1 MVSRPDTEKQK
12 ATEELEAMNQVPDDI
27 AKLLMQ
33 FKGKKELSEG
43 DEPKLFAYLMGQDIL
58 PLVTGEPFKFSKRD
72 YGRLNKA
79 MLRKG
84 VRKKEVEPVKELDR
98 VADEKKRE
106 FFRKLGEDSW
116 NIGTDMTM
124 KWVQRAKELGVGVP
138 EMVNAAM
145 EFYFEYS
152 RIVEEL
158 EADALANKG
167 MAAMLYGAVSK
178 LSQTITLL
186 RTQLE
191 SLEARHPQLRYELI
205 PMNVLTNLE
214 RYMPKEEIA

>member
-1 MVSRPDTEKQK
+1 MESSDQFKRYVNHK
-12 ATEELEAMNQVPDDI
+12 ATSQVPEDI
-27 AKLLMQ
+27 AKLLTQ

-43 DEPKLFAYLMGQDIL
+43 DESKLFAYLMGQDIL
-58 PLVTGEPFKFSKRD
+58 PLITGEPFKFSKRD
-72 YGRLNKA
+72 YGRLNKV

-98 VADEKKRE
+98 VAAEKKTL
-106 FFRKLGEDSW
+106 FFKQLGEDSW
-116 NIGTDMTM
+116 DIGTDMTM
-124 KWVQRAKELGVGVP
+124 KWVQRAKELGTSVP

-145 EFYFEYS
+145 EFYYEYY
-152 RIVEEL
+152 RTVEEL

-167 MAAMLYGAVSK
+167 MAAMLYGVVSK
-178 LSQTITLL
+178 LSQTIMLL
-186 RTQLE
+186 RAQLE

-205 PMNVLTNLE
+205 PINVLTNLE